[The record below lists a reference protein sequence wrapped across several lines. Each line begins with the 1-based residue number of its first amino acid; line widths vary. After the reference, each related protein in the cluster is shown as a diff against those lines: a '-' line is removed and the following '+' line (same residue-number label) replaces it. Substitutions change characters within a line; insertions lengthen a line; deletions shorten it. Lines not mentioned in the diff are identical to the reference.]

1 MNKEELSKWFI
12 DKFNS
17 CYPVIHDD
25 YPDSIFW
32 LYDEKYLRK
41 MKLCKLNNQKI
52 SLPNK
57 VYGVCLFEQDIKT
70 KYLWCDYNEIW
81 SFFKTNYKDNYDDI
95 QLLIKDILSDYTK
108 LNVYTPVGN

>member
-52 SLPNK
+52 SQPKK
-57 VYGVCLFEQDIKT
+57 VIGICLFEQDIIN
-70 KYLWCDYNEIW
+70 KYLWSDYNEIW

-108 LNVYTPVGN
+108 LNVYTP